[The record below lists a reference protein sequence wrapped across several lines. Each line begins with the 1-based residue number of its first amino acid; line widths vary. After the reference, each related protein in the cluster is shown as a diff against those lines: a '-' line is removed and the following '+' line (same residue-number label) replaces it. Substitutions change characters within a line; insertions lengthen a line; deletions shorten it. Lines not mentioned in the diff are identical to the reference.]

1 MFCPS
6 PGFGQSTNCTR
17 PLGQRMLPFALD
29 QEESA
34 MSETSRYGQF
44 CPVSMAA
51 EILCSRWTIV
61 LLRELLCGSTRFNDL
76 RRGLPRMSPTLL
88 SKRLKELE
96 LSGVIR
102 TRPNAAGITEYHLTD
117 SGEELRPLVLGI
129 GFWGQRWVESRLS
142 LRNLDP
148 TLLMWDM
155 RRNLNLDPLPPRR
168 CTIQFLYPE
177 LAPTQRN
184 YWLILESGRA
194 DLCHVDPGFDVD
206 LLVTSSLKTMTSIWM
221 GLLRLDAEIT
231 AGRVQLDGDPSIGR
245 TMQRWLKLS
254 VFAPTERRVA

>member
-1 MFCPS
+1 M
-6 PGFGQSTNCTR
+6 T
-17 PLGQRMLPFALD
+17 
-29 QEESA
+29 
-34 MSETSRYGQF
+34 ETSSYGQF

-51 EILCSRWTIV
+51 EVLCSRWTVV

-102 TRPNAAGITEYHLTD
+102 TVPAASGGFEYHLTEA
-117 SGEELRPLVLGI
+117 GEELRPIVLGI

-155 RRNLNLDPLPPRR
+155 RRNLSTDPLPPRR

-177 LAPTQRN
+177 LTPTQRN
-184 YWLILESGRA
+184 YWLVIESGQV
-194 DLCHVDPGFDVD
+194 DLCHVDPGFEID
-206 LLVTSSLKTMTSIWM
+206 LLVTSSLKTMTAIWM
-221 GLLRLDAEIT
+221 GLTRLDAELRS
-231 AGRVQLDGDPSIGR
+231 GQVQLDGDPTIGR
-245 TMQRWLKLS
+245 AMQAWLKLS
-254 VFAPTERRVA
+254 VFAPAERKVA

>member
-1 MFCPS
+1 M
-6 PGFGQSTNCTR
+6 T
-17 PLGQRMLPFALD
+17 
-29 QEESA
+29 
-34 MSETSRYGQF
+34 ETSSYGQF

-51 EILCSRWTIV
+51 EVLCSRWTVV

-102 TRPNAAGITEYHLTD
+102 TVPAASGGFEYHLTEA
-117 SGEELRPLVLGI
+117 GEELRPIVLGI

-155 RRNLNLDPLPPRR
+155 RRNLSTDPLPPRR

-177 LAPTQRN
+177 LTPTQRN
-184 YWLILESGRA
+184 YWLVIESGQV
-194 DLCHVDPGFDVD
+194 DLCHVDPGFEID
-206 LLVTSSLKTMTSIWM
+206 LLVTSSNPNLPVFTNLYSSASQGPVGVWKGAVAW
-221 GLLRLDAEIT
+221 GDYDHDGDLDGVDT
-231 AGRVQLDGDPSIGR
+231 AGRGTAVRPGAAGWRSDHRAGDAGLAEAERLCPGR
-245 TMQRWLKLS
+245 AQGRLS
-254 VFAPTERRVA
+254 V

>member
-1 MFCPS
+1 
-6 PGFGQSTNCTR
+6 
-17 PLGQRMLPFALD
+17 
-29 QEESA
+29 
-34 MSETSRYGQF
+34 MSETPSYGQF

-51 EILCSRWTIV
+51 EILCSRWTVV

-96 LSGVIR
+96 HTGVVR
-102 TRPNAAGITEYHLTD
+102 TVPNAAGILEYHLTD
-117 SGEELRPLVLGI
+117 AGEELRPIVLGI
-129 GFWGQRWVESRLS
+129 GSWGQRWVESRLS

-155 RRNLNLDPLPPRR
+155 RRNLSPDPLPPRR

-177 LAPTQRN
+177 LAPPQRN
-184 YWLILESGRA
+184 YWLVVESGTV
-194 DLCHVDPGFDVD
+194 DLCNFDPGFEVD

-221 GLLRLDAEIT
+221 GLTRLGSEVD
-231 AGRVQLDGDPSIGR
+231 AGRVRLDGDPAVSRAIH
-245 TMQRWLKLS
+245 QALKLS
-254 VFAPTERRVA
+254 PFAPIERKVA

>member
-1 MFCPS
+1 
-6 PGFGQSTNCTR
+6 
-17 PLGQRMLPFALD
+17 
-29 QEESA
+29 
-34 MSETSRYGQF
+34 MSEPSSYGQF
-44 CPVSMAA
+44 CPVSMAS

-96 LSGVIR
+96 LAGVVR
-102 TRPNAAGITEYHLTD
+102 TVPTAGGAHEYQLTEA
-117 SGEELRPLVLGI
+117 GEELRPIVLGI

-155 RRNLNLDPLPPRR
+155 RRNLSTNPLPPRR

-177 LAPTQRN
+177 LSPTQRN
-184 YWLILESGRA
+184 YWLVIESGQV
-194 DLCHVDPGFDVD
+194 DLWHVDPRFDID
-206 LLVTSSLKTMTSIWM
+206 LLVTSSLKTMTAIWM
-221 GLLRLDAEIT
+221 GLVRLDAEIK
-231 AGRVQLDGDPSIGR
+231 AGHVQLDGDPAIGR
-245 TMQRWLKLS
+245 AMQHWLKLS
-254 VFAPTERRVA
+254 VFAPTERKVA

>member
-1 MFCPS
+1 M
-6 PGFGQSTNCTR
+6 T
-17 PLGQRMLPFALD
+17 
-29 QEESA
+29 
-34 MSETSRYGQF
+34 ETASYGQF

-51 EILCSRWTIV
+51 EILCSRWTVVI
-61 LLRELLCGSTRFNDL
+61 LREMLCGSTRFNDL

-102 TRPNAAGITEYHLTD
+102 TTPIAGGGFEYHLTEA
-117 SGEELRPLVLGI
+117 GEELRPIVIGI
-129 GFWGQRWVESRLS
+129 GNWGQRWVESRLS

-155 RRNLNLDPLPPRR
+155 RRNLSPDPLPERR

-177 LAPTQRN
+177 LPEDRRN
-184 YWLILESGRA
+184 YWLVVESGEV
-194 DLCHVDPGFDVD
+194 DLCSFDPGYEVD

-221 GLLRLDAEIT
+221 GLVRLGTEVD
-231 AGRVQLDGDPSIGR
+231 AGRVRLDGDPAIRRS
-245 TMQRWLKLS
+245 MQKWLKLS
-254 VFAPTERRVA
+254 VFAPVERRVA

>member
-1 MFCPS
+1 M
-6 PGFGQSTNCTR
+6 T
-17 PLGQRMLPFALD
+17 
-29 QEESA
+29 
-34 MSETSRYGQF
+34 ETTSYGQF

-61 LLRELLCGSTRFNDL
+61 LLREMLCGSTRFNDF

-96 LSGVIR
+96 LAGVIQSVPTPMGTSEYR
-102 TRPNAAGITEYHLTD
+102 LTEA
-117 SGEELRPLVLGI
+117 GEELRPIVIGI
-129 GFWGQRWVESRLS
+129 GNWGQRWVESRLS

-155 RRNLNLDPLPPRR
+155 RRNLSPEPLPPRR

-177 LAPTQRN
+177 LAPANRN
-184 YWLILESGRA
+184 FWLVVDSGDV
-194 DLCHVDPGFDVD
+194 DLCQIDPGFDVD

-221 GLLRLDAEIT
+221 GLSRLESELRS
-231 AGRVQLDGDPSIGR
+231 GHVQLDGDPAIGR
-245 TMQRWLKLS
+245 AMQQWLKLS
-254 VFAPTERRVA
+254 VFAQVERRVA

>member
-1 MFCPS
+1 M
-6 PGFGQSTNCTR
+6 T
-17 PLGQRMLPFALD
+17 
-29 QEESA
+29 
-34 MSETSRYGQF
+34 ETSSYGQF

-51 EILCSRWTIV
+51 EILCSRWTVV

-96 LSGVIR
+96 TAGVIR
-102 TRPNAAGITEYHLTD
+102 TVPNATGILEYHLTEA
-117 SGEELRPLVLGI
+117 GEELRPIVLGI

-155 RRNLNLDPLPPRR
+155 RRNLSPDPLPPRR

-177 LAPTQRN
+177 LSPTQRN
-184 YWLILESGRA
+184 YWLVVESGKV
-194 DLCHVDPGFDVD
+194 DLCHFDPGFDVD

-221 GLLRLDAEIT
+221 GMTRLDHEVA
-231 AGRVQLDGDPSIGR
+231 AGRVQLDGDPAIRRAMGA
-245 TMQRWLKLS
+245 WLKLS
-254 VFAPTERRVA
+254 VFAPAERRVA